1 MAEYRSNS
9 DKSREKQTNKPVP
22 EKKIEK
28 VVQGEVR
35 SKKKSGLQ
43 KITDAFVPDDVA
55 NVKSYIIEDIVVPA
69 AKEILLDSVKAI
81 LGING
86 KNGNKQ
92 TPASRVSYRQYYN
105 NDSRRNYSSGGNRSR
120 NSYDFDDIVIDNRGE
135 AEEVL
140 DRMEEII
147 ATYGFVSVADFY
159 ELVGVPSNYTDNNYG
174 WSNLRNAY
182 VDRLRDGGYIIKL
195 PRAFQ
200 LD

>member
-120 NSYDFDDIVIDNRGE
+120 NSYDFDDIIIDNRGE

-147 ATYGFVSVADFY
+147 ATYGLVSVADFY

>member
-81 LGING
+81 LGINC

-120 NSYDFDDIVIDNRGE
+120 NSYDFDDIIIDNRGE

-147 ATYGFVSVADFY
+147 ATYGLVSVADFY

>member
-92 TPASRVSYRQYYN
+92 TPASKVSYRQYYN
-105 NDSRRNYSSGGNRSR
+105 NDSRRNYSSSGNRSR
-120 NSYDFDDIVIDNRGE
+120 NSYDFDDIIIDNRGE

-147 ATYGFVSVADFY
+147 TTYGLVSVADFY

>member
-147 ATYGFVSVADFY
+147 ATYGLVSVADFY

-195 PRAFQ
+195 PSVLAH
-200 LD
+200 

>member
-92 TPASRVSYRQYYN
+92 TPAYRVSYRQYYN

-120 NSYDFDDIVIDNRGE
+120 NSYDFDDIIIDNRGE

-147 ATYGFVSVADFY
+147 ATYGLVSVADFY

>member
-92 TPASRVSYRQYYN
+92 TPASRVSYQQYYN
-105 NDSRRNYSSGGNRSR
+105 NDSRRNYNSGGNRSR

-147 ATYGFVSVADFY
+147 ATYGLVSVADFY

>member
-147 ATYGFVSVADFY
+147 ATYGLFSVADFY

-182 VDRLRDGGYIIKL
+182 VDRL
-195 PRAFQ
+195 
-200 LD
+200 

>member
-120 NSYDFDDIVIDNRGE
+120 NGYDFDDIVIDNRGE

-147 ATYGFVSVADFY
+147 ATYGLVSVADFY

>member
-92 TPASRVSYRQYYN
+92 TPASKVSYRQYYN
-105 NDSRRNYSSGGNRSR
+105 NDSRRNYSSSGNRSR
-120 NSYDFDDIVIDNRGE
+120 NSYDFDDIIIDNRGE

-147 ATYGFVSVADFY
+147 ATYGLVSVADFY

>member
-120 NSYDFDDIVIDNRGE
+120 NSYDFDDIIIDNRGE

-147 ATYGFVSVADFY
+147 ATYSLVSVADFY

>member
-9 DKSREKQTNKPVP
+9 DKSREKQINKPVP

-81 LGING
+81 LGINS

-92 TPASRVSYRQYYN
+92 PPASRVSYRQYYN
-105 NDSRRNYSSGGNRSR
+105 NDSRRNYSGGGNRSR
-120 NSYDFDDIVIDNRGE
+120 NSYDFDDIIIDNRGE
-135 AEEVL
+135 AEELFWSPV
-140 DRMEEII
+140 
-147 ATYGFVSVADFY
+147 YGYSFS
-159 ELVGVPSNYTDNNYG
+159 
-174 WSNLRNAY
+174 
-182 VDRLRDGGYIIKL
+182 
-195 PRAFQ
+195 
-200 LD
+200 

>member
-9 DKSREKQTNKPVP
+9 DKSREKQINKPVP

-120 NSYDFDDIVIDNRGE
+120 NSYDFDDIIIDNRGE

-147 ATYGFVSVADFY
+147 ATYGLVSVADFY

>member
-9 DKSREKQTNKPVP
+9 DKSREKQINKPVP

-43 KITDAFVPDDVA
+43 KIADAFVPDDVA

-120 NSYDFDDIVIDNRGE
+120 NSYDFDDIIIDNRGE

-147 ATYGFVSVADFY
+147 ATYGLVSVADFY

>member
-147 ATYGFVSVADFY
+147 ATYGLVSVADFY

>member
-120 NSYDFDDIVIDNRGE
+120 NSYDFDDIIIDNRGE
-135 AEEVL
+135 AEEVI

-147 ATYGFVSVADFY
+147 ATYGLVSVADFY

>member
-147 ATYGFVSVADFY
+147 ATYGLVSVADFY

-182 VDRLRDGGYIIKL
+182 VDRLSDGGYIIKL

>member
-9 DKSREKQTNKPVP
+9 DKSREKQTNKSVP

>member
-9 DKSREKQTNKPVP
+9 DKSREKQINKPVP

-81 LGING
+81 LGINS

-92 TPASRVSYRQYYN
+92 PPASRESYRQYYN
-105 NDSRRNYSSGGNRSR
+105 NDSRRNYSGGGNRSR
-120 NSYDFDDIVIDNRGE
+120 NSYDFDDIIIDNRGE

-147 ATYGFVSVADFY
+147 ATYDLVSVADFY
-159 ELVGVPSNYTDNNYG
+159 ELVGVPSNYTDNKYG

-182 VDRLRDGGYIIKL
+182 VERLRDGGYIIKL
-195 PRAFQ
+195 PKAFQ

>member
-105 NDSRRNYSSGGNRSR
+105 NDSRRNYSSSGNRSR

-147 ATYGFVSVADFY
+147 ATYGLVSVADFY

>member
-9 DKSREKQTNKPVP
+9 DKSREKQINKPVP

-81 LGING
+81 LGINS

-105 NDSRRNYSSGGNRSR
+105 NDSRRNY
-120 NSYDFDDIVIDNRGE
+120 YDFDDIIIDNRGE

-147 ATYGFVSVADFY
+147 ATYGLVSVADFY

>member
-147 ATYGFVSVADFY
+147 TTYGLVSVADFY

>member
-9 DKSREKQTNKPVP
+9 DKSREKQTNKPVQ

-147 ATYGFVSVADFY
+147 ATYGLVSVADFY

>member
-9 DKSREKQTNKPVP
+9 DKSREKQISKPVP

-120 NSYDFDDIVIDNRGE
+120 NSYDFDDIIIDNRGE

-147 ATYGFVSVADFY
+147 ATYGLVSVADFY

>member
-9 DKSREKQTNKPVP
+9 DKSREKQINKPVP

-81 LGING
+81 LGINS
-86 KNGNKQ
+86 KNGNSHRHLGYH
-92 TPASRVSYRQYYN
+92 T
-105 NDSRRNYSSGGNRSR
+105 GNITTM
-120 NSYDFDDIVIDNRGE
+120 IVG
-135 AEEVL
+135 
-140 DRMEEII
+140 EII
-147 ATYGFVSVADFY
+147 VAVEIEVEIATILMTS
-159 ELVGVPSNYTDNNYG
+159 
-174 WSNLRNAY
+174 
-182 VDRLRDGGYIIKL
+182 
-195 PRAFQ
+195 
-200 LD
+200 